1 MLSSYLTKWLYHFA
15 HPTAVYQNFSSSTSF
30 LVLILS
36 VTSFTHSFEYIV
48 VSYCSFNR
56 IPKKGGGRNDSLK
69 ELTIELRLEIICA
82 WSGRA
87 WGGSRG
93 GWSRRRRQSEKVRM
107 AVSGI
112 G

>member
-1 MLSSYLTKWLYHFA
+1 M
-15 HPTAVYQNFSSSTSF
+15 
-30 LVLILS
+30 
-36 VTSFTHSFEYIV
+36 

-56 IPKKGGGRNDSLK
+56 IPKKGGGRNDSPK

-87 WGGSRG
+87 WGGSR
-93 GWSRRRRQSEKVRM
+93 RRRQSEKVRM